1 MDMHK
6 LILGGAK
13 SGHQKKTNKK
23 TLFILKNFK
32 DTKRK

>member
-13 SGHQKKTNKK
+13 SGHQKKT
-23 TLFILKNFK
+23 LFITKNFK

>member
-13 SGHQKKTNKK
+13 SGHQKKKK
-23 TLFILKNFK
+23 TLFIMKNFK

>member
-1 MDMHK
+1 MYMHK

-13 SGHQKKTNKK
+13 SGHQKKK
-23 TLFILKNFK
+23 TLFIMKNFK

>member
-13 SGHQKKTNKK
+13 SGHQKKKK
-23 TLFILKNFK
+23 NPFHYEKFQRYKKKIV
-32 DTKRK
+32 

>member
-13 SGHQKKTNKK
+13 SGHQKKKNPFHYEKFQRYKK
-23 TLFILKNFK
+23 KIV
-32 DTKRK
+32 

>member
-13 SGHQKKTNKK
+13 SGHQKKKKK
-23 TLFILKNFK
+23 TLFIMKNFK

>member
-13 SGHQKKTNKK
+13 SGHQKKT
-23 TLFILKNFK
+23 LFIMKNFK